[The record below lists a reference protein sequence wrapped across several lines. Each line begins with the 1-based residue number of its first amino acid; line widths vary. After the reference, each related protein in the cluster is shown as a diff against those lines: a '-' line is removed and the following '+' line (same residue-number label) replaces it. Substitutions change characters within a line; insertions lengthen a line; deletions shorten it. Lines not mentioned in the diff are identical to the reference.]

1 MNRNQTC
8 HSTTLKNAEYSPRS
22 SHVYPSRGIRAMQRD
37 SAQNVSIKDHPLC
50 AEVLRTYMYVLHF
63 LGHVFTHLKC
73 ISYYVDSVCVLV
85 DKSITPLCSPDTP
98 ISDL

>member
-22 SHVYPSRGIRAMQRD
+22 SHVYPSRGIRVMQRD

-50 AEVLRTYMYVLHF
+50 AEVLRTYMYVPSFPWSRVHP
-63 LGHVFTHLKC
+63 LKV
-73 ISYYVDSVCVLV
+73 YVLLSRQCVR
-85 DKSITPLCSPDTP
+85 PCR
-98 ISDL
+98 